1 MKKPKLISIILASL
15 LLFAGCSSNASGK
28 PTANSAVALPVYP
41 QTIAFDDYEAK
52 NTVLTEND
60 PDEEFIRALTR
71 FAVSSTGTLL
81 SSTRENQMYS
91 PISLYYPLALCAVG
105 AGGETKSQLLE
116 ALQMAGFDDDYIAD
130 QSARLFRCLYT
141 DNEVF
146 RLNLANSLWMAQYS
160 FKENFLN
167 TAAKE
172 FYAALYEVDFSQD
185 STAKEMAKWVSEHT
199 GGLINPEYNF
209 SEDLVLMILNTVYFK
224 DAWSKPFE
232 KQLTEAD
239 EFTLS
244 DGSVVTADFMN
255 MTSNRNYIDGDG
267 WSLLPLRTVGGATM
281 NFVLP
286 DEGIAP
292 EDLMAPEKLTAIL
305 GAEGES
311 VFAQVTASIPK
322 FDFGVENGL
331 KELLLALGATH
342 ALDPELADFSNMADD
357 GMFIS
362 SARQLARI
370 SIDEEGVEAAA
381 YTEISMDAT
390 SALVDEPQPV
400 ELIFDRPFLF
410 FIEYQGVIL
419 FTGIVQNPTAG

>member
-1 MKKPKLISIILASL
+1 MKKPKLIPIILAFL
-15 LLFAGCSSNASGK
+15 LLLAGCSSGKNA
-28 PTANSAVALPVYP
+28 AYSAVALPVYP
-41 QTIAFDDYEAK
+41 EAIAFDDYEARNK
-52 NTVLTEND
+52 VIAENT
-60 PDEEFIRALTR
+60 PDEVFVNALTQ

-81 SSTRENQMYS
+81 SGTRENQMYS

-105 AGGETKSQLLE
+105 AGGETKSQLFS
-116 ALQMAGFDDDYIAD
+116 ALNMASFDDKYIAE
-130 QSARLFRCLYT
+130 QSAKLFRFLYT
-141 DNEVF
+141 DNDVS
-146 RLNLANSLWMAQYS
+146 RLNLANSLWMEQYS
-160 FKENFLN
+160 FKEDFIS
-167 TAAKE
+167 TAARD
-172 FYAALYEVDFSQD
+172 FYASLYEADFSQD
-185 STAKEMAKWVSEHT
+185 STAKEMARWVSENT
-199 GGLINPEYNF
+199 GGLISPEYDF
-209 SEDLVLMILNTVYFK
+209 SEDLVLMILNTIYFK

-232 KQLTEAD
+232 KQLTEED

-244 DGSVVTADFMN
+244 DGSTVTADFMN

-267 WSLLPLRTVGGATM
+267 WSLLSLGTVGGASM

-286 DEGIAP
+286 DEGLAP
-292 EDLMAPEKLTAIL
+292 EDLLAPEKLAAVL
-305 GAEGES
+305 GMEGEN

-331 KELLLALGATH
+331 KELLIALGAAN

-357 GMFIS
+357 GLFIS

-370 SIDEEGVEAAA
+370 SIDEDGVEAAA

-390 SALVDEPQPV
+390 SAIVDEPRPV

-419 FTGIVQNPTAG
+419 FTGVVQNPAAG

>member
-1 MKKPKLISIILASL
+1 MKKPKLIPIILAFL
-15 LLFAGCSSNASGK
+15 LLLAGCSSGKNA
-28 PTANSAVALPVYP
+28 AYSAVALPVYP
-41 QTIAFDDYEAK
+41 EAIAFDDYEARNK
-52 NTVLTEND
+52 VIAENT
-60 PDEEFIRALTR
+60 PDEVFVNALTQ

-81 SSTRENQMYS
+81 SGTRENQMYS

-105 AGGETKSQLLE
+105 AGGETKSQLFS
-116 ALQMAGFDDDYIAD
+116 ALNMAGFDDKYIAE
-130 QSARLFRCLYT
+130 QSAKLFRFLYT
-141 DNEVF
+141 DNDVS
-146 RLNLANSLWMAQYS
+146 RLNLANSLWMEQYS
-160 FKENFLN
+160 FKEDFIS
-167 TAAKE
+167 TAARD
-172 FYAALYEVDFSQD
+172 FYASLYEADFSQD
-185 STAKEMAKWVSEHT
+185 STAKEMARWVSENT
-199 GGLINPEYNF
+199 GGLISPEYDF
-209 SEDLVLMILNTVYFK
+209 SEDLVLMILNTIYFK

-232 KQLTEAD
+232 KQLTEED

-244 DGSVVTADFMN
+244 DGSTVTADFMN

-267 WSLLPLRTVGGATM
+267 WSLLSLGTVGGASM

-286 DEGIAP
+286 DEGLAP
-292 EDLMAPEKLTAIL
+292 EDLLAPEKLAAVL
-305 GAEGES
+305 GMEGEN

-331 KELLLALGATH
+331 KELLIALGAAN

-357 GMFIS
+357 GLFIS

-370 SIDEEGVEAAA
+370 SIDEDGVEAAA

-390 SALVDEPQPV
+390 SAIVDEPRPV

-419 FTGIVQNPTAG
+419 FTGVVQNPAAG